1 MFSLIR
7 LASLNAGLYC
17 FKGDIMKLHCNKC
30 NKVLTKDLYQTKK
43 LKQHIEH
50 DYCVGDEDGFP
61 SYHKTVIEL
70 PQGAYLATNKSVTI
84 FDYKVESA
92 GRVGRRLQFYKKPA
106 TFSVSKADTLNVPN
120 FKEGWGCC
128 DYHGTDLVCSCGSIV
143 GTMNYDCWIDFKRT
157 DFYQTKTH
165 FENS

>member
-1 MFSLIR
+1 
-7 LASLNAGLYC
+7 
-17 FKGDIMKLHCNKC
+17 MKLHCNKC

-61 SYHKTVIEL
+61 SYYKTIIEL
-70 PQGAYLATNKSVTI
+70 PQGAYLATNKSVII
-84 FDYKVESA
+84 FDYKAES
-92 GRVGRRLQFYKKPA
+92 GGGLVGRRLQFYKEPA
-106 TFSVSKADTLNVPN
+106 TFCVSKADTLDAPK

-128 DYHGTDLVCSCGSIV
+128 DYHDTDLVCSCGSLV

>member
-43 LKQHIEH
+43 LKQHVEH

-61 SYHKTVIEL
+61 SYQK
-70 PQGAYLATNKSVTI
+70 
-84 FDYKVESA
+84 
-92 GRVGRRLQFYKKPA
+92 
-106 TFSVSKADTLNVPN
+106 
-120 FKEGWGCC
+120 
-128 DYHGTDLVCSCGSIV
+128 
-143 GTMNYDCWIDFKRT
+143 
-157 DFYQTKTH
+157 
-165 FENS
+165 

>member
-1 MFSLIR
+1 
-7 LASLNAGLYC
+7 
-17 FKGDIMKLHCNKC
+17 MKLHCNKC
-30 NKVLTKDLYQTKK
+30 NKVLTKDLYQIKE

-84 FDYKVESA
+84 FDYKAES
-92 GRVGRRLQFYKKPA
+92 GDGLVGRRLQSYKDPA
-106 TFSVSKADTLNVPN
+106 TFSVSKADTLDAPK

-128 DYHGTDLVCSCGSIV
+128 DYHETNLVCSCGSVV
-143 GTMNYDCWIDFKRT
+143 GIMNYDCWIDFKRT

>member
-1 MFSLIR
+1 
-7 LASLNAGLYC
+7 
-17 FKGDIMKLHCNKC
+17 MKLHCNKC

-50 DYCVGDEDGFP
+50 DYCV
-61 SYHKTVIEL
+61 EL

-84 FDYKVESA
+84 FDYKAES
-92 GRVGRRLQFYKKPA
+92 GDGLVGRRLQSYKDPA
-106 TFSVSKADTLNVPN
+106 TFSVSKANTLNVPN

-128 DYHGTDLVCSCGSIV
+128 DYHGTNLVCSCGSVV
-143 GTMNYDCWIDFKRT
+143 GIMNYDCWIDFKRT

-165 FENS
+165 FENN

>member
-30 NKVLTKDLYQTKK
+30 NKVLTKDLYQIKK